1 MIKKPID
8 FTYYKEKLREKYS
21 ENDPLQ
27 EKIEKRY
34 FHSLGVADMN
44 VELVQ
49 KYELSI
55 PEDIARFTGLVH
67 DYGKFATIEEY
78 EAIVKEY
85 NLDPNLLNAPFKV
98 LHSTIG
104 AYIAKKELEI
114 DDENIINAIMTHTT
128 GAAKMTPLQE
138 ITYLSDWIEINT
150 RTDDVFSEIR
160 KVAMYDY
167 KKAIAMALKR
177 TIAYLTAKNKP
188 IEKNTIKAFNSYEK
202 YLSNGKSKIEK
213 VVNCI
218 DHNLVNDIKVYD
230 VTNYSP
236 YYDYSVVTSADSSRQ
251 MNAVAAYLN
260 SDFDINHVEKGEDWT
275 LIDMGDIIVHVF
287 RQDCREKYGLDY
299 IYNSAP
305 ILNITEK

>member
-21 ENDPLQ
+21 ENNPSQ

-78 EAIVKEY
+78 QAIVKEY
-85 NLDPNLLNAPFKV
+85 NLDTNLLNAPFKV

-114 DDENIINAIMTHTT
+114 DDENIINSIITHTT
-128 GAAKMTPLQE
+128 GAGKMTPLQE
-138 ITYLSDWIEINT
+138 ITYLSDWIEKNT

-177 TIAYLTAKNKP
+177 TIEHLNEKGKK

-202 YLSNGKSKIEK
+202 YLVNGKSRIEK
-213 VVNCI
+213 VINCI
-218 DHNLVNDIKVYD
+218 DHNLVEDIKVYD
-230 VTNYSP
+230 VKKYSP
-236 YYDYSVVTSADSSRQ
+236 YYDYSVVTSTDTSRQ
-251 MNAVAAYLN
+251 MNAVAEYIN
-260 SDFDINHVEKGEDWT
+260 SDFNINHIEKGEDWT

-287 RQDCREKYGLDY
+287 KKDCREKYGLDY

-305 ILNITEK
+305 VMNIVEK